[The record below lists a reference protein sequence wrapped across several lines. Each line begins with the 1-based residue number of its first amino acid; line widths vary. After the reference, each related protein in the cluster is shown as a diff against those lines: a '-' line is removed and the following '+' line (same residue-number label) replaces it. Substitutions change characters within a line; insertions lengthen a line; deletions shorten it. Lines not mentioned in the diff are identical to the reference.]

1 MENNP
6 ADRHGHQQ
14 QAGKKKQQPG
24 EHPPDAGLWG
34 KNAPLSLE
42 AVGLPQYSRTASG
55 RNLPQAITRS
65 WMFLRR
71 LCATSRNDL
80 NWFWFA

>member
-1 MENNP
+1 MMEHNP

-34 KNAPLSLE
+34 KNAPLSLKT
-42 AVGLPQYSRTASG
+42 VGLAQYPGEQKEETYRK
-55 RNLPQAITRS
+55 Q
-65 WMFLRR
+65 
-71 LCATSRNDL
+71 
-80 NWFWFA
+80 